1 MRERGGAGERKPR
14 RHPFREEDRPWLS
27 FGLYAGLF
35 VSVCVPLLIVLMWS
49 LVSKGN
55 GWFAPRLAPPELSVD
70 FWRDILKT
78 GDIFG
83 SITLSLVIALA
94 VTSFTSVLAFPTAYA
109 LARFPFKM
117 KKAVEVYI
125 LAPLIVPGIVV
136 AVGMGELFYR
146 LGFQQSVVGVILAQ
160 TVGTLPLMIRLL
172 AATLEGIPSDIIHA
186 ARTLGATQRKAA
198 VHVVIPMSIQGF
210 MAGWLL
216 NFIASFEE
224 FDKTFIVGAPL
235 VQTLPVRLFSYIDGG
250 SVVFPLAAVVS
261 FLLLAP
267 MILVFYLAGR
277 VVKDDVMSA
286 GMGKL

>member
-1 MRERGGAGERKPR
+1 MQRL
-14 RHPFREEDRPWLS
+14 HPFRAEDRPWLGL
-27 FGLYAGLF
+27 GLYAGLI
-35 VSVCVPLLIVLMWS
+35 VTVGVPLVIVLMWS

-55 GWFAPRLAPPELSVD
+55 GWFAPRLFPPALSLD
-70 FWRDILKT
+70 FWKDILKT

-83 SITLSLVIALA
+83 SISLSLLIALA
-94 VTSFTSVLAFPTAYA
+94 VTLLTSVLAFPTAFA

-117 KKAVEVYI
+117 KKAVEVYV

-146 LGFQQSVVGVILAQ
+146 LGFQQSLVGVILAQ

-172 AATLEGIPSDIIHA
+172 AATLEGIPSDIIHV
-186 ARTLGATQRKAA
+186 ARTLGATQAKTTI
-198 VHVVIPMSIQGF
+198 HVVIPMAIQGF

-261 FLLLAP
+261 FLLLVP
-267 MILVFYLAGR
+267 MVLVFYLAGR
-277 VVKDDVMSA
+277 VVKEDVMSA